1 MLSKAWS
8 PGWSSFDSFS
18 REMDEVFDRFFSSA
32 AHPNSTSSNAVT
44 DGVVNGQAE
53 TFLRDGKWVLRL
65 DLPGVEPK
73 DIDVSVTGDNL
84 TIRASREWRRPGA
97 NDGGAAHEIHYGK
110 FERSLTLP
118 KGTKSDQIKASYQH
132 GVLELTIPASPEL
145 AGRKIPIAVEG
156 KEQQQLE
163 NKAA

>member
-1 MLSKAWS
+1 MLSRAWS
-8 PGWSSFDSFS
+8 PGWSSFYSL
-18 REMDEVFDRFFSSA
+18 RWEMDEVFDRFFSRTPHA
-32 AHPNSTSSNAVT
+32 DSTSSNAVT
-44 DGVVNGQAE
+44 EGQAE
-53 TFLRDGKWVLRL
+53 TFLRDGKWVMRL

-73 DIDVSVTGDNL
+73 DIDVSVAGGSL
-84 TIRASREWRRPGA
+84 SIRALREWHGAGA
-97 NDGGAAHEIHYGK
+97 NEEGGTREVRYGT
-110 FERSLTLP
+110 FERYWALP
-118 KGTKSDQIKASYQH
+118 KGVQSDQIKANYQH

>member
-1 MLSKAWS
+1 MIPDAEQSLV
-8 PGWSSFDSFS
+8 S
-18 REMDEVFDRFFSSA
+18 RMVFFLWLALGMDEVFDRFFSSA
-32 AHPNSTSSNAVT
+32 TRMDSPSSNAIT
-44 DGVVNGQAE
+44 EGQAE
-53 TFLRDGKWVLRL
+53 TFLRDGKWVMRL

-73 DIDVSVTGDNL
+73 DIDVSVTGGSL
-84 TIRASREWRRPGA
+84 TIRATREWHGAGA
-97 NDGGAAHEIHYGK
+97 NEEGGTREVRYGT
-110 FERSLTLP
+110 FERYWALP
-118 KGTKSDQIKASYQH
+118 KGVQSDQIKANYQH

>member
-8 PGWSSFDSFS
+8 PGWSSFDSFR

-44 DGVVNGQAE
+44 DGQAE

-73 DIDVSVTGDNL
+73 DIDVSVAGDSL

-132 GVLELTIPASPEL
+132 GVLELTIPASPEV